1 MHKQFPFGSPLMRV
15 TQPRLTRAD
24 AFVLGVYGSAV
35 HASWQP
41 PAGRRVTALAVRSEP
56 YPFWDGSGAAG
67 LVAEIQRGLPAAAGT
82 LRASQPHNGP
92 CGQILDKA
100 YLQPLGLTRDTAWLA
115 DLLPESR
122 MSGGQAKRVADT
134 YAPLAERLGLPAAT
148 VPRDDSRSRYA
159 NTDRVE
165 ELAEEFWGS
174 GAELLVTL
182 GDAPLREFAH
192 VLKFSGFAALAAF
205 GRSAA
210 DYGRH
215 HPFTFRGR
223 RFELLP
229 LAHPRQSGRLG
240 ASSAIYY
247 ELHRAWVA
255 AQTTSGL

>member
-15 TQPRLTRAD
+15 TQPPLTRAD

-35 HASWQP
+35 HASWKLVD
-41 PAGRRVTALAVRSEP
+41 GRRVTALAVRSEP
-56 YPFWDGSGAAG
+56 CPFWDGSDAAA
-67 LVAEIQRGLPAAAGT
+67 LVAEVQRSLPAEAGT
-82 LRASQPHNGP
+82 LRASTPHNGP

-100 YLQPLGLTRDTAWLA
+100 YLQPLGMTRDTAWLA

-122 MSGGQAKRVADT
+122 MSRGQTRRVADT
-134 YAPLAERLGLPAAT
+134 YAPLAARLGLPAAT
-148 VPRDDSRSRYA
+148 VRPDDPRTRYA
-159 NTDRVE
+159 NADRVE

-182 GDAPLREFAH
+182 GDAPLQEFAH
-192 VLKFSGFAALAAF
+192 VLRFSTFPRLAAF
-205 GRSAA
+205 GRSPA
-210 DYGRH
+210 DYGRR

-240 ASSAIYY
+240 ASNAIYY